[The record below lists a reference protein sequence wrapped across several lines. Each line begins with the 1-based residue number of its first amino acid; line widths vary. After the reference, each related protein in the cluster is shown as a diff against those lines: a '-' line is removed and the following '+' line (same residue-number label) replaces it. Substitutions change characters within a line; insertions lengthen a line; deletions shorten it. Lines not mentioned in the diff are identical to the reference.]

1 MQPTTSQPN
10 PNQNNIGEIRFAS
23 LNPGE
28 LDQNFTTF
36 KLLNHQDIHQDCIR
50 MLVQHLGLCKYCTFN
65 YINDI
70 N

>member
-28 LDQNFTTF
+28 LDQNFQTTEPSRHSSRLYPDACSTS
-36 KLLNHQDIHQDCIR
+36 KAMQVL
-50 MLVQHLGLCKYCTFN
+50 
-65 YINDI
+65 YI
-70 N
+70 